1 MKSWLWWISRENTYN
16 LQLWK
21 QKKREL
27 GFAVYIYFK
36 FRGEHMEDTG
46 DTTVWWQS
54 FDWAGQHQIRI
65 KGQYL
70 YIYHHGEL
78 HMKKK
83 KKKEILK
90 NSWEDIHQRSL
101 QTIPDPKCSEP
112 SVLHYTVIMKTNTD
126 KFYTLRPT
134 AYLNYWE
141 KMVARGALWVWIF
154 WIFCC

>member
-1 MKSWLWWISRENTYN
+1 M
-16 LQLWK
+16 
-21 QKKREL
+21 
-27 GFAVYIYFK
+27 
-36 FRGEHMEDTG
+36 
-46 DTTVWWQS
+46 
-54 FDWAGQHQIRI
+54 
-65 KGQYL
+65 L
-70 YIYHHGEL
+70 YIYISNLGANTWKIQETPQYGDSHLTEL
-78 HMKKK
+78 VNTKSGSKASTCISIIMGSYIWKKK